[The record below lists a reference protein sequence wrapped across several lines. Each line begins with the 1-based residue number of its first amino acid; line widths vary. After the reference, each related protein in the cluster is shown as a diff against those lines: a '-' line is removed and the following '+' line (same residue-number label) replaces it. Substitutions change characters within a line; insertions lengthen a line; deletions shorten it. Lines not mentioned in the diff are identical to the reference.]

1 MTTSA
6 DSGSTELELIQ
17 KELSTKSMILV
28 MGITGVG
35 KSSFI
40 NQLPLKSAKRA
51 RVSHTQGSCKYITDT
66 TQRLAAKAPRGT
78 SKCETFI
85 ARVGGEDVMVVDT
98 PGFDDDTVG
107 VTDADTLHQIAKM
120 LAKQHD
126 MKMRLKGIIYLQRIS
141 DNRIGH
147 SGRRALRIL
156 REICGDSALENV
168 ILTTTR
174 WGENRD
180 GHDEARETYLLEDV
194 WDPLLRMRA
203 GKQRYH
209 GTPDSAIGIVQDL
222 LGRDE
227 VLLDIQKEIF
237 DGREL
242 GKTSAGT
249 LVTDNLEELQVE
261 LEKSLHE
268 IDRLR
273 RQLSNNDEAG
283 RIRTDRQFANEQE
296 RMNQAKA
303 AEKLLEERL
312 REEIRAEIR
321 AEFEAGL
328 KEAGLKAQQAK
339 RSRSE
344 KAQTAA
350 KIASS
355 VITAAVAIISGIF
368 GLDPSLAEAVRG
380 WFQ

>member
-1 MTTSA
+1 LA
-6 DSGSTELELIQ
+6 IH
-17 KELSTKSMILV
+17 KILV
-28 MGITGVG
+28 SV
-35 KSSFI
+35 
-40 NQLPLKSAKRA
+40 
-51 RVSHTQGSCKYITDT
+51 TDT

-78 SKCETFI
+78 SKCEAFI

-107 VTDADTLHQIAKM
+107 VTDADTLHQITKM
-120 LAKQHD
+120 LVKQYE
-126 MKMRLKGIIYLQRIS
+126 MKIRLKGIIYLQRIS

-156 REICGDSALENV
+156 QEICGDSALENV

-174 WGENRD
+174 WGENHDGRD
-180 GHDEARETYLLEDV
+180 EERETHLLEHI
-194 WDPLLRMRA
+194 WNPLLRMRA
-203 GKQRYH
+203 GKQRYY

-242 GKTSAGT
+242 GKTSAGI

-261 LEKSLHE
+261 LEKSLRE

-273 RQLSNNDEAG
+273 RQLSNNDEVG
-283 RIRTDRQFANEQE
+283 RIRTDKQFANEQE

-312 REEIRAEIR
+312 REKIRAEIR
-321 AEFEAGL
+321 AEFEA
-328 KEAGLKAQQAK
+328 KFEAKPKAQQTK

-355 VITAAVAIISGIF
+355 FITAAVAIISGIF
-368 GLDPSLAEAVRG
+368 GLDPSLAETVSG
-380 WFQ
+380 WFS

>member
-1 MTTSA
+1 
-6 DSGSTELELIQ
+6 
-17 KELSTKSMILV
+17 
-28 MGITGVG
+28 
-35 KSSFI
+35 
-40 NQLPLKSAKRA
+40 
-51 RVSHTQGSCKYITDT
+51 
-66 TQRLAAKAPRGT
+66 
-78 SKCETFI
+78 
-85 ARVGGEDVMVVDT
+85 MVVDT

-107 VTDADTLHQIAKM
+107 VTDADTLHQITKM
-120 LAKQHD
+120 LVKQYE
-126 MKMRLKGIIYLQRIS
+126 MKMCLKGIIYLQRIS

-180 GHDEARETYLLEDV
+180 GRDEERETYLLEHV

-203 GKQRYH
+203 GNQRYH

-273 RQLSNNDEAG
+273 RQLSSNDEVG

-321 AEFEAGL
+321 AEIEA
-328 KEAGLKAQQAK
+328 ERKAQQAK
-339 RSRSE
+339 HSRSE

-350 KIASS
+350 RIASS
-355 VITAAVAIISGIF
+355 FITVAVAIISGIF

-380 WFQ
+380 WFS

>member
-1 MTTSA
+1 MQEKAPSLINYH
-6 DSGSTELELIQ
+6 SCPPREQELAIHRV
-17 KELSTKSMILV
+17 LV
-28 MGITGVG
+28 
-35 KSSFI
+35 S
-40 NQLPLKSAKRA
+40 
-51 RVSHTQGSCKYITDT
+51 ITDT
-66 TQRLAAKAPRGT
+66 TQTLAAKAPRGT
-78 SKCETFI
+78 AKCEPFI

-120 LAKQHD
+120 LTKQCD

-180 GHDEARETYLLEDV
+180 GHDEERETYLLEDV

-242 GKTSAGT
+242 GKTSAGA
-249 LVTDNLEELQVE
+249 LVTGNLEELQVE
-261 LEKSLHE
+261 LEKSLRE

-283 RIRTDRQFANEQE
+283 RIRTDRQFTNEQE

-303 AEKLLEERL
+303 AEKLLKERL
-312 REEIRAEIR
+312 REEIQEEIRVKIRAEIE
-321 AEFEAGL
+321 AE
-328 KEAGLKAQQAK
+328 LKAQQAK
-339 RSRSE
+339 PSRSE

-350 KIASS
+350 RIASS

-380 WFQ
+380 WFP